1 MSGQSAESSIECIR
15 VCPTSHRPGSEGT
28 YIVRLSPGNMARLNV
43 GNKAYL
49 KVSYGEASVL
59 ACLSVDENLDD
70 ETIHMD
76 QTLRTAIC
84 LEPIMQGR
92 KKRELVYCS
101 GGAGDLS
108 YPIVVQRSQFR
119 GPTPVAK
126 LLKQQYLICLVHHAM
141 SEDMEKPIGRLTNNS
156 MEAIGIQP
164 GDKILL
170 ISETRRKSMRCL
182 ALDPDKNLPSDT
194 MLNTFTGWRCPELE
208 DKDLRLPWV
217 TLDRQSRLEI
227 GVDPWVPILVGRD
240 PYHTLLSEFSQVA
253 LAVALGAVGGA
264 LFFQDHPFVQF
275 AILFVGF
282 AAISMLIVSKIRSRI

>member
-1 MSGQSAESSIECIR
+1 
-15 VCPTSHRPGSEGT
+15 
-28 YIVRLSPGNMARLNV
+28 
-43 GNKAYL
+43 
-49 KVSYGEASVL
+49 
-59 ACLSVDENLDD
+59 
-70 ETIHMD
+70 
-76 QTLRTAIC
+76 
-84 LEPIMQGR
+84 
-92 KKRELVYCS
+92 
-101 GGAGDLS
+101 
-108 YPIVVQRSQFR
+108 
-119 GPTPVAK
+119 
-126 LLKQQYLICLVHHAM
+126 
-141 SEDMEKPIGRLTNNS
+141 MEKPIGRLTNNS
-156 MEAIGIQP
+156 MEAIGILP

-217 TLDRQSRLEI
+217 TLDRQSRLEM